1 MSNVECTAA
10 SSRSS
15 IQHSTLNIQHSR
27 LSLRIRRVRQ
37 RADCRQTK
45 PHAPRA
51 AAAAGGAVED
61 EQTVRRGMLNVEC
74 LTLNAKRPRRGRP
87 FNIQHSTFNIL
98 VFLFASSALA
108 NELTVDKRT
117 LTLDDSLSITLS
129 LDGTFA
135 AIDTVPLPLQN
146 LVVDGQPSV

>member
-27 LSLRIRRVRQ
+27 FSLRIRRVRQ

-51 AAAAGGAVED
+51 AAAAGGSVED
-61 EQTVRRGMLNVEC
+61 EQTDVRRGMLNVEC
-74 LTLNAKRPRRGRP
+74 LMLNAQRPRRGRP

-98 VFLFASSALA
+98 VFLFASAAFA
-108 NELTVDKRT
+108 NELIVDKRS
-117 LTLDDSLSITLS
+117 LTLHEQQQQQEELSRMNK
-129 LDGTFA
+129 
-135 AIDTVPLPLQN
+135 Q
-146 LVVDGQPSV
+146 